1 MGYSFDNGVFKNM
14 RKGPWPMS
22 CRRMVRLY
30 GFGFTVEYEVP
41 FGGQLRDSFAHQVE
55 SSQRVLEPGVLC
67 TGIDYG

>member
-14 RKGPWPMS
+14 RKRPVADVVQKDG
-22 CRRMVRLY
+22 CLY